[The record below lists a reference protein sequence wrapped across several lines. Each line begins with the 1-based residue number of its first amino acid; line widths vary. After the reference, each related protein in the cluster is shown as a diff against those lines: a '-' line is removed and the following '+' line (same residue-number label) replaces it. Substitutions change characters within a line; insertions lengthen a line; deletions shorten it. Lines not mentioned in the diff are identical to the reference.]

1 MGWIQEWGRWDG
13 YDGTNLG
20 SVDAENLLEQKNE
33 VLQNHEIRFRDF
45 LQHLIRLVGVIVP

>member
-1 MGWIQEWGRWDG
+1 MGG
-13 YDGTNLG
+13 DGTNLG

>member
-1 MGWIQEWGRWDG
+1 MLKIS
-13 YDGTNLG
+13 YHK
-20 SVDAENLLEQKNE
+20 KNE